1 MGKKKNKQMNGFGDS
16 TMDTDEV
23 VPFPAKFE
31 RDVLSTM
38 GDEELHRSQ
47 RSLIDCI
54 ERVTQYGLN
63 PYPWEVELCY
73 LQQEIQVRT
82 TRLQAHQNWMGMN
95 SQVVASDSTH

>member
-16 TMDTDEV
+16 ATDMDDV

-38 GDEELHRSQ
+38 SDEELHKTQ
-47 RSLIDCI
+47 RSLVDCI

-73 LQQEIQVRT
+73 LQQEIQARSI
-82 TRLQAHQNWMGMN
+82 RLEAHHNWLN
-95 SQVVASDSTH
+95 SNAQIVASDSTH